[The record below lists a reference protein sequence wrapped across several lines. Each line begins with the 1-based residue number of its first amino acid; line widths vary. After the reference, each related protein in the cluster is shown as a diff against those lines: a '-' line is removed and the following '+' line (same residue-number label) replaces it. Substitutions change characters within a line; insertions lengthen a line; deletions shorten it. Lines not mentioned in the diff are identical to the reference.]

1 MISDRGTQ
9 PPAITW
15 TPAKLEELKLAWKLA
30 LQDNHDVFVFEGQAL
45 ATGYV
50 KYLIIYLEGTIK

>member
-1 MISDRGTQ
+1 MSDRGTQ
-9 PPAITW
+9 PPPISW
-15 TPAKLEELKLAWKLA
+15 TPAKLAELKLAWKLA
-30 LQDNHDVFVFEGQAL
+30 EQDSHDVFVFEGQAL